1 MLADIISVLSMAYGK
16 ENGRDTLKYRMLGE
30 RGPIEYWGHEYVK
43 HLAMEIGQEYR
54 ETMGD
59 ASGMDSGLSK
69 MLDDIVRFFLDH
81 NAEPDAVDLL
91 ITTEQ
96 LPRIVSVLKET
107 DDIDRVCLYIISCVP
122 FEAYPDDVVLLK
134 TVHNI
139 YRLRS
144 KFPEALNISIRL
156 NSPEM
161 IKDDFDSCS
170 DQYEIDYCLF
180 YYN

>member
-16 ENGRDTLKYRMLGE
+16 ENGRETLKYRMLGE
-30 RGPIEYWGHEYVK
+30 NSAIEYWGHEYVK

-54 ETMGD
+54 EVINE
-59 ASGMDSGLSK
+59 ASGISEELSK
-69 MLDDIVRFFLDH
+69 IINDIVRFFLDH

-91 ITTEQ
+91 IGTEQ
-96 LPRIVSVLKET
+96 LPRIITALKDN
-107 DDIDRVCLYIISCVP
+107 DDIDRVCLYILSCVP
-122 FEAYPDDVVLLK
+122 FEAYPDDEVLLK

-139 YRLRS
+139 YRSRS
-144 KFPEALNISIRL
+144 KFPEALSVSIRM

-170 DQYEIDYCLF
+170 DE
-180 YYN
+180 